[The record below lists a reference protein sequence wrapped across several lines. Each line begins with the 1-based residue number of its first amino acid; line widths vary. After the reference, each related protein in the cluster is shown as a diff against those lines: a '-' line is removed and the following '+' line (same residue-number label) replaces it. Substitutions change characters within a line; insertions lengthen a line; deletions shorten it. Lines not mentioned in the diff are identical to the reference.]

1 MSGQEA
7 DREHD
12 VTRAFVALADT
23 LAADYDPI
31 DLLDRLTTFSV
42 ELSAADAAG
51 IILAGPRGETQV
63 VAASDEH
70 AELTEQLQLQTRQG
84 PCLDCFATAT
94 PVNVTDLAQSAPR
107 WPTLVPP
114 LRERTPFRTVH
125 ALPLR
130 LRDES
135 IGAVNLFRRQ
145 PGPLPTADLHLTQAL
160 ADVATIGILQ
170 ERTIRRSE
178 TVRKQLQGAL
188 SSRVIIEQAKGVIA
202 ARSDLTM
209 GAAFELLRG
218 YSRGHNLRL
227 ADVARELVEH
237 RLDPNMLIDAN
248 KRK

>member
-1 MSGQEA
+1 VSGQEA

-125 ALPLR
+125 ALPL
-130 LRDES
+130 
-135 IGAVNLFRRQ
+135 FRRQ